1 MVPSSLEDADLL
13 AGWHIDMCDEN
24 SPRTQVKC
32 VGEQIPQAGQGVLIY
47 SMLPFSTEY
56 KPELM
61 HRMVL
66 FRLVKLQK

>member
-24 SPRTQVKC
+24 SPRTQVTW

-47 SMLPFSTEY
+47 GMLPFSTEY